1 MAIWF
6 KKDLRIA
13 DFAHW
18 SDDTLA
24 AHLGIVFTALG
35 DDYLEATMPVDNRT
49 HQPYGLLHGGASAA
63 LAETLGSVG
72 SALVV
77 DHSAFYT
84 LGIEINANHIKA
96 ARNGLV
102 TGRATPVH
110 LGKTLHVWNIHIHD
124 AAQQLICVS
133 RLTVIIKKR

>member
-110 LGKTLHVWNIHIHD
+110 LGKTLHVWNIHIRD

>member
-1 MAIWF
+1 MAIRF

-77 DHSAFYT
+77 DNSAYYT

-133 RLTVIIKKR
+133 RLTVLIKKR

>member
-133 RLTVIIKKR
+133 RLTVLIKKR

>member
-77 DHSAFYT
+77 DHSAYYT

-133 RLTVIIKKR
+133 RLTVLIKKR

>member
-6 KKDLRIA
+6 KKDLQIA

>member
-6 KKDLRIA
+6 KKDLQIA

-77 DHSAFYT
+77 DHSAYYT

>member
-6 KKDLRIA
+6 KKDLQIA

-77 DHSAFYT
+77 DNSAYYT

-133 RLTVIIKKR
+133 RLTVLIKKR

>member
-6 KKDLRIA
+6 KKDLQIA

-77 DHSAFYT
+77 DHSAYYT

-133 RLTVIIKKR
+133 RLTVLIKKR

>member
-6 KKDLRIA
+6 KKDLQIA

-133 RLTVIIKKR
+133 RLTVLIKKR